1 MNKSIPTFYTTI
13 QSWISGE
20 LFYLIIRPLKFMVF
34 AELLT
39 LTTKELRPW
48 RKNIPP
54 VQKKSLCNAH
64 WSKGGQQSKWNF
76 TKAFTIQRAWETKDR
91 IFFVKKNK
99 CRKHKDLLFYLARIT
114 GQKNLDQCAMQQI
127 CTVKIL

>member
-1 MNKSIPTFYTTI
+1 MNKSILTFYTTI
-13 QSWISGE
+13 QSRISGE
-20 LFYLIIRPLKFMVF
+20 PVYPITRPLKFMVF

-64 WSKGGQQSKWNF
+64 WSEGGQQSKWKI
-76 TKAFTIQRAWETKDR
+76 TQAFAIQRA
-91 IFFVKKNK
+91 
-99 CRKHKDLLFYLARIT
+99 
-114 GQKNLDQCAMQQI
+114 
-127 CTVKIL
+127 